1 MLGKF
6 VDKEHTTSHEI
17 GQLTKELR
25 ELEEVSL
32 KSNFNQEYEELE
44 GRFQRLVG
52 EKDMVEDD
60 LKMLEMD
67 QKEGVSYIMD
77 RMKRDK
83 ARNSELDRE
92 LETIRRTVNS
102 LKRTI
107 QDRKRDSESSTTA
120 GKSNESQKFEK
131 LLKRDEEMTSFID
144 GFDPSK
150 NEIIHVLNY

>member
-32 KSNFNQEYEELE
+32 RSNFNQEYEELE
-44 GRFQRLVG
+44 GRFQRLMG
-52 EKDMVEDD
+52 EKEMVEDD

-92 LETIRRTVNS
+92 LETLRRTVNS

-107 QDRKRDSESSTTA
+107 QDRKRDSEST

-144 GFDPSK
+144 GFEPSK
-150 NEIIHVLNY
+150 NEIIHV